1 MYFSEKKVT
10 ENHISADVG
19 AFKVEK
25 KRFHIFDP
33 QKKRK
38 RREKKVNHI

>member
-33 QKKRK
+33 QKKEKGARK
-38 RREKKVNHI
+38 R